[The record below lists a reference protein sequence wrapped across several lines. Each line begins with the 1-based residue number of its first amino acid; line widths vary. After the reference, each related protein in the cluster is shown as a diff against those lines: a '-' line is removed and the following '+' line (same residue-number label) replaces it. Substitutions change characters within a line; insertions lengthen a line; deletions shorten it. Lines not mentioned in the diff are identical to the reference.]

1 MKFKLEIDMDNDA
14 FAEEPNYELGR
25 ILEKL
30 AEDTHFEA
38 RMIPY
43 DRRVMDI
50 NGNTVGRATI
60 E

>member
-14 FAEEPNYELGR
+14 FAEDPNQELGR
-25 ILEKL
+25 ILTEL
-30 AEDTHFEA
+30 AENTQFQA

-43 DRRVMDI
+43 DHRVMDI